1 MKNFFKLALVVATI
15 IAFSAACEH
24 KELIYDQHLA
34 HYWVYIDPTYDQ
46 DWQYANSPQTPDWS
60 TQWNPDFGFPY
71 DSLRPALP
79 AGLRVLANDLNGEI
93 QQRVSNIDETGG
105 RAYLAGKDNSLLLYN
120 NDTEYIIFNDLG
132 TQTAATATTRTRTRS
147 TYLGN
152 QYSSEEKENTV
163 APPDMLYARYL
174 DKVHV
179 DHRTFADEID
189 TLPVE
194 LKPLVFTYYIRYEV
208 TYGMQYFG
216 IARGALSGMAGSVYL
231 HNGHT
236 TEQVVTVIY
245 DCETVENYGAQ
256 AFVRSFGIPNYPNDA
271 YTRGDQNYALNIE
284 IRLRNGRMVNYDF
297 DVTDQVKLQPH
308 GGVIEVT
315 GIEIPDSIG
324 QIEGSGFDVIVEGW
338 GEYVDVDLPLGG
350 NNKDENEDE
359 NPDNAQ

>member
-24 KELIYDQHLA
+24 KDLCWDHMGHASRFHIF
-34 HYWVYIDPTYDQ
+34 IKPSYDQ

-71 DSLRPALP
+71 DSLRPEIP
-79 AGLRVLANDLNGEI
+79 AGVRVLTSNLDSKVSDLH
-93 QQRVSNIDETGG
+93 NISADGG
-105 RAYLAGKDNSLLLYN
+105 RVYFSGPRNSLLLYN
-120 NDTEYIIFNDLG
+120 NDTEYIIFNDLS

-147 TYLGN
+147 TYVGN
-152 QYSSEEKENTV
+152 QYSSEERENTV

-174 DKVHV
+174 DKYEVEEKV
-179 DHRTFADEID
+179 VPD
-189 TLPVE
+189 TIPVE
-194 LKPLVFTYYIRYEV
+194 LKPLVYTYFIRYEV
-208 TYGMQYFG
+208 VYGMEYLG
-216 IARGALSGMAGSVYL
+216 LARGALSGMAGSVYL

-236 TEQVVTVIY
+236 TEQVVTLIY
-245 DCETVENYGAQ
+245 DCNVVENFGAQ
-256 AFVRSFGIPNYPNDA
+256 AFVQSFGVPNYPNDA
-271 YTRGDQNYALNIE
+271 YTRADQNYALNLE
-284 IRLRNGRMVNYDF
+284 VRLRNGEMMNFDF

-324 QIEGSGFDVIVEGW
+324 LKGGSGFDIFIEGW

-350 NNKDENEDE
+350 NKDKDE